1 MAVVRDLFFRLVNA
15 DSSMVHQPQAFHP
28 NPRCATNLCTR
39 GNARH
44 FSLSHKHKEPLAHCG
59 LLPVAWSRL
68 VQKQAQQIRVSKAPI
83 THALADTVLIKD
95 NKLYWLNPRS
105 DKYHSFDRSAK
116 RGNLTLRSRPLG
128 MVQTLYQ
135 MSLTDIL
142 PDAIFQ
148 LSYDD
153 VPVDK
158 RSRDAPSIPTVA
170 IHGWL
175 HTAFPFM
182 RYPESPI
189 FGAVQHESARWS
201 WSGKDSKVIYAD
213 GKEWS
218 SQMPGDTFRL
228 GRKEIRKLAK
238 ENPFDIVISKALP
251 FENGSRFKYA
261 LYLDGVGPS
270 FRLQY
275 LLLLGS
281 VVFIPEMVI
290 PNWPMALI
298 RPYVH
303 FIPVHRNLSNLMS
316 QLRWAKSHDA
326 EAKKIASA
334 SASFMKYT
342 MHKENRWCA
351 MHETVRAVAER
362 QRGLELVVDDVVCNV
377 CQ

>member
-1 MAVVRDLFFRLVNA
+1 MKTLGRETRGAWWARAFRSLQISATMAVVRDLFFRLVNA
-15 DSSMVHQPQAFHP
+15 DSSKVHQPQAFHP

-95 NKLYWLNPRS
+95 NTDTVFIKDNKLYWLNPRS
-105 DKYHSFDRSAK
+105 DKYHSFDCSAK

-170 IHGWL
+170 IPWL
-175 HTAFPFM
+175 VTH
-182 RYPESPI
+182 S
-189 FGAVQHESARWS
+189 
-201 WSGKDSKVIYAD
+201 
-213 GKEWS
+213 
-218 SQMPGDTFRL
+218 
-228 GRKEIRKLAK
+228 
-238 ENPFDIVISKALP
+238 ISIHAI
-251 FENGSRFKYA
+251 S
-261 LYLDGVGPS
+261 
-270 FRLQY
+270 
-275 LLLLGS
+275 
-281 VVFIPEMVI
+281 
-290 PNWPMALI
+290 
-298 RPYVH
+298 
-303 FIPVHRNLSNLMS
+303 
-316 QLRWAKSHDA
+316 
-326 EAKKIASA
+326 
-334 SASFMKYT
+334 
-342 MHKENRWCA
+342 
-351 MHETVRAVAER
+351 
-362 QRGLELVVDDVVCNV
+362 
-377 CQ
+377 